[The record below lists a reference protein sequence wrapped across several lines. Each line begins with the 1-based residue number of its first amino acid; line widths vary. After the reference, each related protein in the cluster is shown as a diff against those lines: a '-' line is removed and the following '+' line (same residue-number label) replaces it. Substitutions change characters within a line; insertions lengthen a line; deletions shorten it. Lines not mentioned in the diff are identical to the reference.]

1 MLDYLAATERLA
13 PSSSLI
19 HGAEFLLHELALLLK
34 IILEFIAILIVA
46 IALLKSIRQY
56 VRYFR
61 HQSYT
66 VQPSIRLE
74 LGISLA
80 LALEFLLAADVVGT
94 AVSPRWNEIAKLAA
108 ITGIRTFLNF
118 FLHREVREL
127 QETQRSAYAASAE
140 PSAK

>member
-1 MLDYLAATERLA
+1 MLDYLPATEPLS

-19 HGAEFLLHELALLLK
+19 HGAEFLLQQLALLLK

-46 IALLKSIRQY
+46 IALLKSIRKY

-61 HQSYT
+61 HQSYA

-80 LALEFLLAADVVGT
+80 LALEFLLAADIVGT

-118 FLHREVREL
+118 FVHREVREL
-127 QETQRSAYAASAE
+127 QETQKAAYAPPAE
-140 PSAK
+140 PSVN